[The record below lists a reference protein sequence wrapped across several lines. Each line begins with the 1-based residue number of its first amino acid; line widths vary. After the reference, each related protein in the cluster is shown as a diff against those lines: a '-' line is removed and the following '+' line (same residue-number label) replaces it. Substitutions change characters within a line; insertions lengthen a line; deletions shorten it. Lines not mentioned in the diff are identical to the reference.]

1 MKVTENDLEFDFAN
15 ALSAFKFDDGSTHES
30 SSIQAV
36 DFIIEYDDHYEF
48 IEVKDPDKP
57 GASDVPAFI
66 GKLKSGE
73 LISKLAGKYRDSLF
87 FRGFEEN
94 KNKEIQYIV
103 LLSMSELDDAQLLT
117 LHERLQKS
125 IPFSHEKW
133 KKNSASACV
142 ILNINQWKR
151 RYGDESVRRLS
162 EVVLEHGD
170 VLPAEEA

>member
-1 MKVTENDLEFDFAN
+1 MRLIERDLEFDFTE
-15 ALSAFKFDDGSTHES
+15 ALSAFKFDDGAIHAF

-48 IEVKDPDKP
+48 IEVKDPDEP
-57 GASDVPAFI
+57 GATDVSAFVN
-66 GKLKSGE
+66 KLRSGE
-73 LISKLAGKYRDSLF
+73 LIRKLAGKYRDSIF

-94 KNKEIQYIV
+94 ESKEIEYIV
-103 LLSMSELDDAQLLT
+103 LLSMSTLDDAQLLT

-142 ILNINQWKR
+142 ILNIRQWKM
-151 RYGDESVRRLS
+151 RYGEESVRRLS
-162 EVVLEHGD
+162 EVAHV
-170 VLPAEEA
+170 PSSASSEEGA